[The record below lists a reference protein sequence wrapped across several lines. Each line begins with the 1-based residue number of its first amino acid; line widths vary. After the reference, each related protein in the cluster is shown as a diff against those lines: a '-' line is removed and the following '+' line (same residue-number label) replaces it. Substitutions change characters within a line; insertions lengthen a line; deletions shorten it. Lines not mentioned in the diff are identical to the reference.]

1 MSYSKKNE
9 YQAALKD
16 SFRVIRNCPKCGRK
30 TQFHNTKKF
39 RVNANG
45 NRLDIWLIY
54 QCGKC
59 GQRFNLAIYE
69 RKKISSIPR
78 EEYQRFLDNDEE
90 LAELYG
96 RNIQLFQKNRADI
109 MERPSGKAGCRGTR
123 SVAQPGEIHGV
134 GPTACSPR

>member
-1 MSYSKKNE
+1 MSYSKKNQ
-9 YQAALKD
+9 YQVTPRD

-45 NRLDIWLIY
+45 SRLDIWLIY

-69 RKKISSIPR
+69 RRKVSSIPK
-78 EEYQRFLDNDEE
+78 EEYLRFLDNDEE
-90 LAELYG
+90 LAEMYG
-96 RNIQLFQKNRADI
+96 RNIQLFQKNRADV
-109 MERPSGKAGCRGTR
+109 MERPSGKAGCRGIHDIL
-123 SVAQPGEIHGV
+123 QPGEIHG
-134 GPTACSPR
+134 GEGGF